1 MNKKLTLLAAAAL
14 SCVGA
19 AQAQTQTQTPE
30 PLPNSITIYGALDGG
45 VLSSSTSSLI
55 YAPGAIAGTADKGKF
70 TGFKDGGIGGSNIG
84 IKGERNMGNGNKVFF
99 QLQGNLKLNNGATGG
114 ADSAGVTQNF
124 NQMAFVGLSG
134 KAGELKL
141 GRQVAP
147 MYYAMASTDAR
158 GARYFGSTLTAL
170 VGMNSATNAWNGAGS
185 AMFGN
190 VYNDNSISYTAP
202 KFGDTTISLQHVF
215 GSTNGDIGANS
226 QDSVTAMYSNGGLRL
241 SGLYYTGKGNGYSFA
256 TTAAASGGLGYTA
269 ANAGSNGF
277 TNTANTNRLTSL
289 GALYT
294 TGSWTMS
301 AAVFEGKNPD
311 NTNTVSGGSTHM
323 NATALGLAYRLSPEI
338 SVSGGYYSLKD
349 KTNDGNKANQTA
361 VSVDY
366 TMFKD
371 TIVYVQAAST
381 SNTGSNMNLSPIFGT
396 PVAAGKD
403 NHATMLGM
411 RYTF

>member
-14 SCVGA
+14 SCIGA
-19 AQAQTQTQTPE
+19 AQAQTQTPA
-30 PLPNSITIYGALDGG
+30 PLPSSITIYGALDAG
-45 VLSSSTSSLI
+45 VLDMSTSTASPV
-55 YAPGAIAGTADKGKF
+55 YTPTTTDAGQART
-70 TGFKDGGIGGSNIG
+70 FKDGGIGGSNIG
-84 IKGERNMGNGNKVFF
+84 VKGERDMGNGNKAFF
-99 QLQGNLKLNNGATGG
+99 QLQGNLKLNDGATGV
-114 ADSAGVTQNF
+114 ANSAGTTTNF

-158 GARYFGSTLTAL
+158 GGRYFGSTLTTL
-170 VGMNSATNAWNGAGS
+170 VGMNSATRAWNGAGG
-185 AMFGN
+185 AIFGN
-190 VYNDNSISYTAP
+190 VYNDNSATYTAP
-202 KFGDTTISLQHVF
+202 KFGNTTVSVQHVF
-215 GSTNGDIGANS
+215 GNVNGDNGAGT
-226 QDSVTAMYSNGGLRL
+226 QDSLTAVYANGGLRL
-241 SGLYYTGKGNGYSFA
+241 SGVYYNGKGNGSTPLA
-256 TTAAASGGLGYTA
+256 TTTS
-269 ANAGSNGF
+269 ANN
-277 TNTANTNRLTSL
+277 NRLTSM

-301 AAVFEGKNPD
+301 AALFDGKIP
-311 NTNTVSGGSTHM
+311 SGAQVPASGGIVAGSTHM
-323 NATALGLAYRLSPEI
+323 TATALGLAYKLNPEI
-338 SVSGGYYSLKD
+338 TISGGYYSLTD

-371 TIVYVQAAST
+371 TIVYLQAAST

>member
-14 SCVGA
+14 SCAGV
-19 AQAQTQTQTPE
+19 AQAQSTP
-30 PLPNSITIYGALDGG
+30 PAPSQNNITIYGALDGG
-45 VLSSSTSSLI
+45 VLSSSTSALI
-55 YAPGAIAGTADKGKF
+55 YAPGATGAGTADNGKF

-84 IKGERNMGNGNKVFF
+84 VKGERDMGNGNKAFF
-99 QLQGNLKLNNGATGG
+99 QLQGNLKLNDGATGG
-114 ADSAGVTQNF
+114 ANSAGTATNF

-170 VGMNSATNAWNGAGS
+170 VGMNSATKAWAGGGN

-226 QDSVTAMYSNGGLRL
+226 QDSVTAVYSNGGLRL

-256 TTAAASGGLGYTA
+256 TTASPIGLGYTA
-269 ANAGSNGF
+269 ANAGSYGF